1 VRRCVV
7 QGGLLALLTL
17 GQVQPVRAQSNTVD
31 LSVGYSYLTND
42 DLAVNQSNMPWGF
55 AFDTAFKV
63 NSWLS
68 IAGDVNG
75 HFKFGIEPSTSLD
88 RVVPPLPTQEFQAYS
103 FNLPETG
110 FCSSRLEECDVRIQT
125 VSGVAGPRFL
135 IPAGRVRAFAHVMAG
150 ATRSLR
156 KIGFFA
162 HTSTNFTIQPG
173 GGFDVDVTNLT
184 ALRIQGDYRQVFFG
198 EQDPTEGGASL
209 VSKGG
214 SDHEGVMFSV
224 GVVFKLGGRP

>member
-1 VRRCVV
+1 M
-7 QGGLLALLTL
+7 LAALTL
-17 GQVQPVRAQSNTVD
+17 GLVPPVAAQNNAGE
-31 LSVGYSYLTND
+31 LSVGYSFLAND
-42 DLAVNQSNMPWGF
+42 DLAVNQESLPGGF
-55 AFDTAFKV
+55 SFDTAMKV

-75 HFKFGIEPSTSLD
+75 HFKFGIEPSSSLD

-110 FCSSRLEECDVRIQT
+110 FCSPRLEECDVRIQT
-125 VSGVAGPRFL
+125 VSVVGGPRFL

-173 GGFDVDVTNLT
+173 GGVDVDITNLS

-198 EQDPTEGGASL
+198 EHDPTEGGASL

-214 SDHEGVMFSV
+214 SDHEGVMFTV
-224 GVVFKLGGRP
+224 GVVFKLGERP

>member
-1 VRRCVV
+1 MF
-7 QGGLLALLTL
+7 GALTLAL
-17 GQVQPVRAQSNTVD
+17 VQPAAAQTNTVD
-31 LSVGYSYLTND
+31 LSVGYSYLASD
-42 DLAVNQSNMPWGF
+42 DLAMNQTSMPWGF
-55 AFDTAFKV
+55 SFDTAFKL
-63 NSWLS
+63 NNWLS
-68 IAGDVNG
+68 IAGDVSS

-88 RVVPPLPTQEFQAYS
+88 RVVPPLSTQEFQAYS
-103 FNLPETG
+103 FNLPEAG

-125 VSGVAGPRFL
+125 VSAVGGPRFL

-162 HTSTNFTIQPG
+162 HSSTNFTIQPG
-173 GGFDVDVTNLT
+173 GGVDVDITNLT

-198 EQDPTEGGASL
+198 EHDPNGGGASL

-214 SDHEGVMFSV
+214 SDHEGVMFSL

>member
-1 VRRCVV
+1 MRGCAV
-7 QGGLLALLTL
+7 LACMLAALTL
-17 GQVQPVRAQSNTVD
+17 GLVQPVTAQNNAAE
-31 LSVGYSYLTND
+31 LSVGYSFLTND
-42 DLAVNQSNMPWGF
+42 DLAVNQSSLPWGF
-55 AFDTAFKV
+55 SFDAAFKV
-63 NSWLS
+63 NRWLS

-110 FCSSRLEECDVRIQT
+110 FCSARLEECDVSIQT
-125 VSGVAGPRFL
+125 VSGVGGPRFL
-135 IPAGRVRAFAHVMAG
+135 IPAGRVRPFAHVMAG

-173 GGFDVDVTNLT
+173 GGVDVDITNLT
-184 ALRIQGDYRQVFFG
+184 ALRIQGDYRQVLFG
-198 EQDPTEGGASL
+198 EHDPTEGGASL

>member
-1 VRRCVV
+1 ML
-7 QGGLLALLTL
+7 GALTL
-17 GQVQPVRAQSNTVD
+17 GLVQPAAAQTNAVD
-31 LSVGYSYLTND
+31 LAVGYSHLAND
-42 DLAVNQSNMPWGF
+42 DLAVNQSSLPWGF
-55 AFDTAFKV
+55 SFDTAIQV

-68 IAGDVNG
+68 IAGDVNS
-75 HFKFGIEPSTSLD
+75 HFKAGIAPSASLD
-88 RVVPPLPTQEFQAYS
+88 RVVPPLPTQEFQAFS

-110 FCSSRLEECDVRIQT
+110 FCSARLEECDVSIQT
-125 VSGVAGPRFL
+125 VSVVGGPRFL
-135 IPAGRVRAFAHVMAG
+135 IPAGRVRAFAHAMVG

-173 GGFDVDVTNLT
+173 GGFDVDITNLT

-198 EQDPTEGGASL
+198 EHDPSEGGASL

-214 SDHEGVMFSV
+214 SDHEGLMFSV
-224 GVVFKLGGRP
+224 GVVFKLGRP

>member
-1 VRRCVV
+1 
-7 QGGLLALLTL
+7 
-17 GQVQPVRAQSNTVD
+17 
-31 LSVGYSYLTND
+31 
-42 DLAVNQSNMPWGF
+42 
-55 AFDTAFKV
+55 
-63 NSWLS
+63 
-68 IAGDVNG
+68 VNG

-88 RVVPPLPTQEFQAYS
+88 GVVPALPTQEFQAYS

-110 FCSSRLEECDVRIQT
+110 FCSPRLEECDVRIQT

-135 IPAGRVRAFAHVMAG
+135 IPAGRVRAFVHVMGG

-173 GGFDVDVTNLT
+173 GGVDVDITNLT

-198 EQDPTEGGASL
+198 EHDQTQGGGASL
-209 VSKGG
+209 LSKGG
-214 SDHEGVMFSV
+214 SDHEGLMFGV